1 MRLRTLAQG
10 SATGAA
16 PTINPNNFGSEID
29 NPYFA
34 LDPGTTFIYK
44 SPDGTSVDRFIV
56 TRQTKEILGVTC
68 VVVMDLAYENGELVE
83 KTFDYFAQDKKG
95 NVWYFGEAT
104 QELEDGKVVSTEGSW
119 QAGLNGATPGI
130 IMEAHPHVGDRY
142 DQEHAAGVAED
153 KARVDSLNA
162 HATVPYGSFGHVLD
176 TAEFTPLEPGV
187 VEHKFYARGIG
198 EVLEVDAD
206 GNRLQLVKI
215 EIRGT
220 SEADALHGKVGPD
233 ELFGLAGNDRL
244 NGLAGSDTIHGG
256 AGNDFLLGGNDHAT
270 DFLYGDAGNDKIGVG
285 LHDRGYGGAGNDL
298 MLLFDNEHFG
308 AVNGGSEPIHDLGKA
323 AGDILSFHGELD
335 LTTSGLS
342 ERITGIETLS
352 MKGGHGHDT
361 LALSVQDVLD
371 LGTGNFDPKFA
382 SNDALGRH
390 DAVRINGNCGD
401 HVTLTGGD
409 WSQIHPNNAPHGY
422 DVFSAQTSA
431 GSAYVLVQADV
442 MVNVETA

>member
-1 MRLRTLAQG
+1 MRLRTLAHDS
-10 SATGAA
+10 SAGAA
-16 PTINPNNFGSEID
+16 PTFNPNNFVSEID

-34 LDPGTTFIYK
+34 LDPGTTFLYK
-44 SPDGTSVDRFIV
+44 SPDGSSVDRFIV

-68 VVVMDLAYENGELVE
+68 VVVMDLAYEDGELVE

-119 QAGLNGATPGI
+119 QAGLKGATPGI
-130 IMEAHPHVGDRY
+130 IMEAHPHVGDQY
-142 DQEHAAGVAED
+142 AQEHAVGVAED
-153 KARVDSLNA
+153 MARVDSLNA
-162 HATVPYGSFGHVLD
+162 SAHVPYGSFGHTLD

-215 EIRGT
+215 EITGT
-220 SEADALHGKVGPD
+220 SHDDALRGKVGPD
-233 ELFGLAGNDRL
+233 ELFGLAGDDKL

-256 AGNDFLLGGNDHAT
+256 IGNDLLRGGNDHAT

-285 LHDRGYGGAGNDL
+285 SHDRGFGGSGNDL
-298 MLLFDNEHFG
+298 MQLFDNGNFG
-308 AVNGGSEPIHDLGKA
+308 VVNGGSEPTHDLGKA
-323 AGDILSFHGELD
+323 AGDVLSFHGALD
-335 LTTSGLS
+335 LTTPGLS

-382 SNDALGRH
+382 SNDTLGRH

-422 DVFSAQTSA
+422 DVYSAQTSA

-442 MVNVETA
+442 TVNVETA